1 MHDIL
6 IAAFLGLVEG
16 LTEFIPVSST
26 GHLVLL
32 VDLLKFPAPPGR
44 IFEVFIQMGA
54 ILAVMVLFRE
64 RILSTICGLPRE
76 EKAQKF
82 ALNIIAGTIPA
93 LIAGALAHEGIK
105 GMYRPE
111 VIAASLIAGGIAI
124 LFLERRSCA
133 AKIQSLEDI
142 SWRTALLIGCCQ
154 AVALVPGVSRSGAT
168 IMGSL
173 FMGLSRPVAAEFSFF
188 RAMPVMVAAVTFDL
202 FENWQALKLSG
213 DFELLLTGFLAA
225 FVMAMLTVKMVM
237 RFIGRTG
244 FTPFAWYR
252 IALGLLVFAFIV

>member
-76 EKAQKF
+76 ERHRN
-82 ALNIIAGTIPA
+82 LP
-93 LIAGALAHEGIK
+93 
-105 GMYRPE
+105 
-111 VIAASLIAGGIAI
+111 
-124 LFLERRSCA
+124 
-133 AKIQSLEDI
+133 
-142 SWRTALLIGCCQ
+142 
-154 AVALVPGVSRSGAT
+154 
-168 IMGSL
+168 
-173 FMGLSRPVAAEFSFF
+173 
-188 RAMPVMVAAVTFDL
+188 
-202 FENWQALKLSG
+202 
-213 DFELLLTGFLAA
+213 
-225 FVMAMLTVKMVM
+225 
-237 RFIGRTG
+237 
-244 FTPFAWYR
+244 
-252 IALGLLVFAFIV
+252 